1 MKNNKSFK
9 LLPLSLAIAGVL
21 SAQSTNAQDSNNEAK
36 NEAVEVIQVTGIRS
50 SLTKAMSLKQDAPSI
65 QDSIVAEDIGKFPDQ
80 NVAESLQRISG
91 VMISRTNGEGAK
103 VTVRG
108 FGPKF
113 NAVKVN
119 KRTIATTDRGRE
131 FDFQVLPSELI
142 SGADVV
148 KASRANIA
156 EGSLGAYIN
165 VGTARPL
172 DSVGFQAAGSV
183 HMKYNDLSEKTD
195 PKFSGIIS
203 NTFENDTIGALVG
216 FSRVE
221 STSRIDYARTNLW
234 ASFQADNSEYAP
246 GPIKDVNGSPVTSG
260 AIWYPGRA
268 EYNLSEEKRE
278 RTSANITLQW
288 SPNEDVIH
296 TFDYLYSDLS
306 RQQFSN
312 GMQIPLQYS
321 GWTDVVVS
329 DNQTALS
336 GTKESS
342 PIDGL
347 FQQIGQESTSELFG
361 FNSVIYADKWVI
373 EGDLSYSKATSDPR
387 GNTFVPHYINH
398 TVDQSV
404 PGQENGLTDA
414 DFIKFDSTG
423 DVIGITSTIDWGNT
437 ESVRAHWNDIRHNE
451 LEDEVLEA
459 KLDTTYNFEGE
470 YIQSIDL
477 GVSYTDREKS
487 QATFKIE
494 NGCSNQNLPTE
505 TDEQIAIQAATNTC
519 GTQRAM
525 TEGIF
530 SVSEGKG
537 FLSDVAGDFPRNFM
551 LINNLDQ
558 FITDI
563 GNLRN
568 EPDWAEE
575 LPDLAASVANKE
587 EVIAIYAQA
596 NFVAEF
602 ESFDLSGN
610 FGARYVETEVSST
623 GHRKDRIN
631 VEKYVDPTRPD
642 TGDGVVLDV
651 EFTEPSAT
659 TIANDYDH
667 FLPSLNVALD
677 YRNGYFIKG
686 AAAKVITRPSLEDT
700 GVNRSYNN
708 VRAESFSQSGG
719 NPYLMPYEA
728 TQYDLAFEYYGES
741 GSAYSLNF
749 FYKDITS
756 FISTLTHTEDTGYD
770 IDGWGD
776 LIETVTEKGNRSGG
790 SVSGYE
796 IAGLHYFDYLPG
808 WLSGFGI
815 QANYTYTSSEDKAA
829 LAEMLNQDGVV
840 GAGGGLEGFSE
851 NSYNVIGFY
860 EKDNFQARLAYNWR
874 DDFLAY
880 RQGPRSGGQLAEHV
894 EAYGQFDFSA
904 SYDFDENLTI
914 SFEAINLTD
923 ENILEYAD
931 VRERVTL
938 VQYSGVRYQLG
949 LTAKF

>member
-1 MKNNKSFK
+1 MIKTNKKFK

-21 SAQSTNAQDSNNEAK
+21 SSNFSYAEEIATDDI
-36 NEAVEVIQVTGIRS
+36 EVIQVSGIRS

-91 VMISRTNGEGAK
+91 VMISRTNGEGAQ

-119 KRTIATTDRGRE
+119 SRTMATTDRGRE

-142 SGADVV
+142 SGADVI

-165 VGTARPL
+165 VGTSRPL
-172 DSVGFQAAGSV
+172 TNPGFHAAGSV
-183 HMKYNDLSEKTD
+183 HMKYNDLSEEAT
-195 PKFSGIIS
+195 PKFSGIVS
-203 NTFENDTIGALVG
+203 DTFADDSIGVLVG
-216 FSRVE
+216 VSRTE

-234 ASFQADNSEYAP
+234 ASFQADNADYAP
-246 GPIKDVNGSPVTSG
+246 GPIQDVNGNAVTSG

-268 EYNLSEEKRE
+268 EYNLSTEERE
-278 RTSANITLQW
+278 RTSANVTLQW
-288 SPNEDVIH
+288 SPTDDITH

-321 GWTDVVVS
+321 GWTDVIVS
-329 DNQTALS
+329 ENQTALS

-361 FNSVIYADKWVI
+361 FNSIIYADKWVI
-373 EGDLSYSKATSDPR
+373 EGDISYSKATSAPR

-404 PGQENGLTDA
+404 EGQENGLTDA

-437 ESVRAHWNDIRHNE
+437 DSVRAHWNDIRHQE
-451 LEDEVLEA
+451 LKDEVFEA
-459 KLDTTYNFEGE
+459 KLDTSYNFDGE
-470 YIQSIDL
+470 FIQTIDL
-477 GVSYTDREKS
+477 GIAYTDREKS
-487 QATFKIE
+487 QANFLIE
-494 NGCSNQNLPTE
+494 NGCSNQNLPTD
-505 TDEQIAIQAATNTC
+505 TDAEIIIQGATNTC
-519 GTQRAM
+519 GTQRPM
-525 TEGIF
+525 TDGIF
-530 SVSEGKG
+530 DVSVGQG
-537 FLSDVAGDFPRNFM
+537 FLSDVPGNFPRNFV

-558 FITDI
+558 FIADI
-563 GNLRN
+563 GNLRS

-575 LPDLAASVANKE
+575 LPDLAASVANTE
-587 EVIAIYAQA
+587 ESLALYAQV
-596 NFVAEF
+596 NFHREYGA
-602 ESFDLSGN
+602 FDLSGN
-610 FGARYVETEVSST
+610 IGARYVQTDVSSS
-623 GHRKDRIN
+623 GHRKERISI
-631 VEKYVDPTRPD
+631 EKYVDPTRPD
-642 TGDGVVLDV
+642 TGDGVVLEV
-651 EFTEPSAT
+651 EFTEPAEAS
-659 TIANDYDH
+659 ISNEYDH
-667 FLPSLNVALD
+667 FLPSLNLALD
-677 YRNGYFIKG
+677 YRNGYFLKA
-686 AAAKVITRPSLEDT
+686 AAAKVITRPSLGDT

-719 NPYLMPYEA
+719 NPYLKPYEA
-728 TQYDLAFEYYGES
+728 TQFDLALEYYDES
-741 GSAYSLNF
+741 GSAYSVNF
-749 FYKDITS
+749 FYKDIST
-756 FISTLTHTEDTGYD
+756 FISTLTHTEDTGVD

-776 LIETVTEKGNRSGG
+776 LIETVTEKSNRSGG

-808 WLSGFGI
+808 WLSGFGV
-815 QANYTYTSSEDKAA
+815 QANYTYTSSEDKQAI
-829 LAEMLNQDGVV
+829 AEMLFQDGVV

-851 NSYNVIGFY
+851 NAYNLIAFY
-860 EKDNFQARLAYNWR
+860 EKDEFQARLAYNWR
-874 DDFLAY
+874 DDFLAA
-880 RQGPRSGGQLAEHV
+880 RQGPRSNGQLAEHV

-904 SYDFDENLTI
+904 SYDVNENLTV

-931 VRERVTL
+931 IRERVTL

-949 LTAKF
+949 VSAKF